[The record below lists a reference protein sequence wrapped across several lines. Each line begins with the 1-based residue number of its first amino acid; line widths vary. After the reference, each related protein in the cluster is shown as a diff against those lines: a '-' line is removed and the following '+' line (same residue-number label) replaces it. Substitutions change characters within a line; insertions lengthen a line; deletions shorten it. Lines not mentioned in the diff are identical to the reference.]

1 MKKLSLL
8 LALIF
13 VFSVFVTACNNESTE
28 NSEAASE
35 GIVEESTQQGEVIK
49 TGVQVPQNPNETI
62 ISNGAS
68 YTKSVSAGEQY
79 PDTYN
84 TELTDGIRAPKITD
98 NYGDECL
105 SGYASNAGRL
115 RVIIDL
121 GHVCEKIYMLK
132 VGYLST
138 HVAGIGAPAS
148 ITAHVSLD

>member
-28 NSEAASE
+28 NSEASSE
-35 GIVEESTQQGEVIK
+35 GIVDESTQQGEVIK

-105 SGYASNAGRL
+105 SGYAANAGRL
-115 RVIIDL
+115 GRDVYCTLVI
-121 GHVCEKIYMLK
+121 G
-132 VGYLST
+132 
-138 HVAGIGAPAS
+138 
-148 ITAHVSLD
+148 